1 MEHGTLTRE
10 LLKKIDDAAIMW
22 NKTKDSKYKDL
33 WYKLIKDNYGTNNF
47 KRRTLSI
54 NSCIKNDD
62 GTYTFIGTSKLHGI
76 VRDTKAKVKRL
87 RKHTKP
93 THHE

>member
-47 KRRTLSI
+47 QRRTLSI
-54 NSCIKNDD
+54 NSCHKADD
-62 GTYTFIGTSKLHGI
+62 GTYIFIGTSRLHGDM
-76 VRDTKAKVKRL
+76 RDTPSKTKRV
-87 RKHTKP
+87 RRHTKP

>member
-1 MEHGTLTRE
+1 MAKLTKNLDE
-10 LLKKIDDAAIMW
+10 IANKY
-22 NKTKDSKYKDL
+22 NKTKDPKYKDQ
-33 WYKLIKDNYGTNNF
+33 WYKLVKEFANGADYF

-62 GTYTFIGTSKLHGI
+62 GTYTFIGTRRLHGD
-76 VRDTKAKVKRL
+76 VRNTSRKTKRVR
-87 RKHTKP
+87 RHTKP